1 MRDNLFSDLNI
12 QLGAHC
18 PLPIVSTNG
27 YYGYQPV
34 RNQPDNKADEH
45 HNQMEV
51 DSNSFSEN
59 ANITDS
65 NSNAQLFNRK
75 RLSSEPIEVHAFKK
89 RRQNENLP
97 HTHFQNKE
105 IVTFMENIKE
115 EELLE
120 STHGSCLHHW
130 NRESDL

>member
-89 RRQNENLP
+89 RRQNGIFQAAESSKPKFGRKPTHNLP
-97 HTHFQNKE
+97 DLPRSVFNHF
-105 IVTFMENIKE
+105 
-115 EELLE
+115 
-120 STHGSCLHHW
+120 
-130 NRESDL
+130 